1 MEAVQKVKRSGE
13 TFQHLCKES
22 PSITYQLATVQ
33 NIAQAQMK
41 CFALKN
47 HSAAKRCVCVL
58 PGSEMDQHTEQPLMQ
73 EGGGGHPLHCG
84 PFSSTVLSK
93 QCRILFTRNASRE
106 KRPEERPNA
115 KPCTLVP
122 SRNKGGKSALAAAV

>member
-1 MEAVQKVKRSGE
+1 
-13 TFQHLCKES
+13 
-22 PSITYQLATVQ
+22 
-33 NIAQAQMK
+33 MK
-41 CFALKN
+41 YFALKN
-47 HSAAKRCVCVL
+47 HSTAKCCMCVL

-73 EGGGGHPLHCG
+73 GGHPLHCG

-106 KRPEERPNA
+106 KHSEERTNA

-122 SRNKGGKSALAAAV
+122 SRNKGGKSALATAF